1 MKYAYLALLMSA
13 SLAACGSEAPAAS
26 DVEQEANARAAGTGA
41 NATDDA
47 TTQKDFALDFTPY
60 PGADLESYISAM
72 GQTMALFRSS
82 DSAEAIMSHYRDQAV
97 EQGFE
102 ITVDEVDGPVHNI
115 NAERSD
121 GASLVITV
129 TDEGEERLGDISIST

>member
-1 MKYAYLALLMSA
+1 MKSAYLALLISA
-13 SLAACGSEAPAAS
+13 SLAACGSEAPATT
-26 DVEQEANARAAGTGA
+26 DTEQEPGASAAVTGA
-41 NATDDA
+41 NATDAA
-47 TTQKDFALDFTPY
+47 TAQQDFALDFTPY
-60 PGADLESYISAM
+60 PGADLESYMSAM

-129 TDEGEERLGDISIST
+129 TDEGQERLGDISISS